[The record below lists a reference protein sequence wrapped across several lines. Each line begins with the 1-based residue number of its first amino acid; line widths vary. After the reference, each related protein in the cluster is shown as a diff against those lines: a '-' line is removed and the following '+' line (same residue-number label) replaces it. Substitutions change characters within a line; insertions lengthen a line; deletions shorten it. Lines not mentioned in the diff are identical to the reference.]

1 MPGFGCRGLTAA
13 QQDVALRLSPITRG
27 MGSVRRGRLSWD
39 FPVQPTAMSRTYS
52 VRLEY
57 DAWDVPRVF
66 VRAPDLVALAG
77 GRKLPHVYSE
87 RPTRL
92 CLYLPGSRDWH
103 RDLSLAA
110 TVVPWT
116 YLWLYYFEDW
126 LVTGEWKG
134 GGQHPPRPVS
144 TPSRTPPC

>member
-1 MPGFGCRGLTAA
+1 
-13 QQDVALRLSPITRG
+13 
-27 MGSVRRGRLSWD
+27 
-39 FPVQPTAMSRTYS
+39 MSRTYS